1 MILPE
6 HLVENYGIP
15 KELIDIADIRR
26 TAFSTV
32 EPYYHILECLGVF
45 MMDKNRMRLL
55 SDFYD
60 KTAEDD
66 GLYKELAEVQ
76 YVKKSER
83 AGEDDEDE
91 DEEETFDEE

>member
-1 MILPE
+1 
-6 HLVENYGIP
+6 
-15 KELIDIADIRR
+15 
-26 TAFSTV
+26 
-32 EPYYHILECLGVF
+32 